1 MRPANPGRVEPK
13 IGRPEPRRTSLRPPS
28 VKAGLTVPAT
38 TNLATSNPITLE
50 ICWNRLVGVVN
61 EQAAA
66 LQRTSFT
73 SIVREAGDLSAGV
86 FDRRGFM
93 VAQAVTG
100 TPGHINSMA
109 LAMKHFLA
117 ACPLETLRPGD
128 VLITNDPWLTSGH
141 LNDVTICS
149 PIFRGKECLA
159 FFASTCHTADIGG
172 HVLSAEAREVY
183 EEGLQ
188 IPIMKLYE
196 AGRPN
201 DALIALIRANTRL
214 PDMVLGDFHAQI
226 AGGAVGGERLLEFMA
241 EFGLERLEPLADEI
255 IGRTERAMR
264 DAIRALRP
272 GVYTHEVTSDGFDE
286 PITIRARCEI
296 RGDELLVDYA
306 GSSPASRRG
315 VNVVMNYTEAYTT
328 YGVKVIVS
336 PDVPN
341 NEGAFRPLRITAPV
355 GSILNVQRPA
365 SVAARHIVGHFLPH
379 VIAGALGQALPE
391 RVMAEGSANIWG
403 IQVSG
408 KDLAGTPFSYIFF
421 SSGGTGARATKD
433 GLSAT
438 AFPSGVLGT
447 PVEVIENLSPL
458 IVEKKCLRDDSGGP
472 GKYRGGL
479 GQTIAFRVRTRE
491 PFMAS
496 ILCDRTVHPAAG
508 FLGGGAG
515 ARGAVLIDGVAPAN
529 PKAEQLVAPGALVEV
544 RLPGGGGYGRAPE
557 RDPELVARDLLEGY
571 ARGA

>member
-1 MRPANPGRVEPK
+1 MNAPALGIDIV
-13 IGRPEPRRTSLRPPS
+13 
-28 VKAGLTVPAT
+28 
-38 TNLATSNPITLE
+38 TLE
-50 ICWNRLVGVVN
+50 ICWSRLIGVVN

-86 FDRRGFM
+86 FDRRGWM
-93 VAQAVTG
+93 IAQAVTG

-117 ACPLETLRPGD
+117 ACPLETIHPGD

-141 LNDVTICS
+141 LNDVTIAV
-149 PIFRGKECLA
+149 PVFRHGRPVA

-183 EEGLQ
+183 EEGLL
-188 IPIMKLYE
+188 IPILKLYD

-201 DALIALIRANTRL
+201 ESLIAIIRGNTRV

-226 AGGAVGGERLLEFMA
+226 AGGAVGGERLLEFMD
-241 EFGLERLEPLADEI
+241 EFGLETLEPLADEI
-255 IGRTERAMR
+255 VGRTERAMR

-272 GVYTHEVTSDGFDE
+272 GAYEYEIVSDGFDE
-286 PITIRARCEI
+286 PITIHVRCEV
-296 RGDELLVDYA
+296 RGDELLIDYA

-328 YGVKVIVS
+328 YGAKVIVS

-341 NEGAFRPLRITAPV
+341 NEGAFRPLRITAPE
-355 GSILNVQRPA
+355 GSILNVARPA
-365 SVAARHIVGHFLPH
+365 PVAARHVIGHFLPH
-379 VIAGALGQALPE
+379 AVAGALGQALPE

-403 IQVSG
+403 VQASG
-408 KDLAGTPFSYIFF
+408 RDLGGAPFTSIFF
-421 SSGGTGARATKD
+421 CSGGTGGRATKD

-447 PVEVIENLSPL
+447 PVEVLETLSPF
-458 IVEKKCLRDDSGGP
+458 IVEEKSLRADSGGA
-472 GKYRGGL
+472 GRYRGGL
-479 GQTIAFRVRTRE
+479 GQVIAFRVRTHE
-491 PFMAS
+491 PYRCS
-496 ILCDRTVHPAAG
+496 VLCDRTRVPARG
-508 FLGGGAG
+508 FLGGAPGAVG
-515 ARGAVLIDGVAPAN
+515 EVLIDGVAPAN
-529 PKAEQLVAPGALVEV
+529 PKAEHVVAPDSLVEI
-544 RLPGGGGYGRAPE
+544 RLPGGAGYGAPE
-557 RDPELVARDLLEGY
+557 HRDPELAERDRREGY
-571 ARGA
+571 VRP

>member
-1 MRPANPGRVEPK
+1 MTGRPAESRRASQKNGRAEPHR
-13 IGRPEPRRTSLRPPS
+13 ISLRPPS
-28 VKAGLTVPAT
+28 VKAGLKAPAT
-38 TNLATSNPITLE
+38 TDPITLE

-86 FDRRGFM
+86 FDRRGYM

-149 PIFRGKECLA
+149 PIFRGKECIA

-196 AGRPN
+196 GGRPN
-201 DALIALIRANTRL
+201 DALMAIIRANTRL

-241 EFGLERLEPLADEI
+241 EFGLDRLEPLADEI

-264 DAIRALRP
+264 GAIRALKP
-272 GVYTHEVTSDGFDE
+272 GVYTNEITSDGFDE
-286 PITIRARCEI
+286 PITIRVRCEV

-341 NEGAFRPLRITAPV
+341 NEGAFRPLRITAPA

-379 VIAGALGQALPE
+379 VIAGALGQALPD

-408 KDLAGTPFSYIFF
+408 KDLAGDPFSYIFF

-491 PFMAS
+491 PFLTS
-496 ILCDRTVHPAAG
+496 ILCDRTVHPVAG
-508 FLGGGAG
+508 FLGGAPG

-529 PKAEQLVAPGALVEV
+529 PKAEQLVPPGALVEV
-544 RLPGGGGYGRAPE
+544 RLPGGGGYGPPID
-557 RDPELVARDLLEGY
+557 RDPELIARDVLEGY
-571 ARGA
+571 ARSA

>member
-1 MRPANPGRVEPK
+1 MKRRP
-13 IGRPEPRRTSLRPPS
+13 I
-28 VKAGLTVPAT
+28 KAGRKASALTD
-38 TNLATSNPITLE
+38 PITLE

-149 PIFRGKECLA
+149 PIFRGKECIA

-188 IPIMKLYE
+188 IPIMKLYD

-201 DALIALIRANTRL
+201 EALMAIIRANTRL

-226 AGGAVGGERLLEFMA
+226 AGGAVGGERLLEFMT

-255 IGRTERAMR
+255 VGRTERAMR
-264 DAIRALRP
+264 QAIRALKP
-272 GVYTHEVTSDGFDE
+272 GVYTNEVTSDGFDE

-341 NEGAFRPLRITAPV
+341 NEGAFRPLRITAPA

-379 VIAGALGQALPE
+379 VIAGALGQALPD

-408 KDLAGTPFSYIFF
+408 KDLAGDPFSYIFF

-491 PFMAS
+491 PFLTS

-508 FLGGGAG
+508 FLGGGPG
-515 ARGAVLIDGVAPAN
+515 MRGAVLIDGVAPSN
-529 PKAEQLVAPGALVEV
+529 PKAEQLVPPGALVEV
-544 RLPGGGGYGRAPE
+544 RLPGGGGYGSPAD
-557 RDPELVARDLLEGY
+557 RDPELIARDLLEGY
-571 ARGA
+571 ARSA

>member
-1 MRPANPGRVEPK
+1 M
-13 IGRPEPRRTSLRPPS
+13 S
-28 VKAGLTVPAT
+28 VQDPV
-38 TNLATSNPITLE
+38 TLE
-50 ICWNRLVGVVN
+50 ICWNRLIGVVN

-86 FDRRGFM
+86 FDSRGWM

-117 ACPLETLRPGD
+117 AYPLERLAPGD
-128 VLITNDPWLTSGH
+128 VLITNDPWKTSGH

-149 PIFRGKECLA
+149 PIFRGHRCIA
-159 FFASTCHTADIGG
+159 FIASTCHTADIGG

-188 IPIMKLYE
+188 IPILKLYE
-196 AGRPN
+196 GGRPN
-201 DALIALIRANTRL
+201 ETLMAMIRENTRL

-226 AGGAVGGERLLEFMA
+226 AGGAVGGERLLEFMD
-241 EFGLERLEPLADEI
+241 EFGLATLEPLADEI

-264 DAIRALRP
+264 QAIRALPP
-272 GVYTHEVTSDGFDE
+272 GVWEHSVTSDGFGE
-286 PITIRARCEI
+286 PITIKVRCQVQ
-296 RGDELLVDYA
+296 GDDLLIDYG

-341 NEGAFRPLRITAPV
+341 NEGAFRPLRITAPE
-355 GSILNVQRPA
+355 GSILNVKRPA
-365 SVAARHIVGHFLPH
+365 PVAARHVIGHFLPH

-403 IQVSG
+403 VQVSG
-408 KDLAGTPFSYIFF
+408 KDMAGAPFSYVFF
-421 SSGGTGARATKD
+421 SSGGTGARAVKD

-447 PVEVIENLSPL
+447 PIEVTENLSPL
-458 IVEKKCLRDDSGGP
+458 IVERKALRDGSGGS

-491 PFMAS
+491 PFVCS
-496 ILCDRTVHPAAG
+496 ILCDRTAHPAAG
-508 FLGGGAG
+508 FRGGAPG
-515 ARGAVLIDGVAPAN
+515 ARGEVLIDGVAPAN
-529 PKAEQLVAPGALVEV
+529 PKAEQVIPPDALVEV
-544 RLPGGGGYGRAPE
+544 RLPGGGGYGPASE
-557 RDPELVARDLLEGY
+557 RDPELSDRDILEGY
-571 ARGA
+571 ALR

>member
-1 MRPANPGRVEPK
+1 MTEPGRAPAAPAAAPG
-13 IGRPEPRRTSLRPPS
+13 GRPGGFDP
-28 VKAGLTVPAT
+28 V
-38 TNLATSNPITLE
+38 TLE
-50 ICWNRLVGVVN
+50 ICWSRLIGVVN

-73 SIVREAGDLSAGV
+73 SIVREAGDLSAGL

-109 LAMKHFLA
+109 LAMKHILA

-128 VLITNDPWLTSGH
+128 VLVTNDPWKTSGH
-141 LNDVTICS
+141 LNDVTICT
-149 PIFRGKECLA
+149 PVFRGDDCVA

-183 EEGLQ
+183 EEGLF
-188 IPIMKLYE
+188 IPILKLAE

-201 DALIALIRANTRL
+201 ETLLALIRANVRV

-255 IGRTERAMR
+255 IARTERAMR

-272 GVYTHEVTSDGFDE
+272 GAYEYAITSDGFDE
-286 PITIRARCEI
+286 PVTIRVRCEV

-306 GSSPASRRG
+306 GTSPASRRG
-315 VNVVMNYTEAYTT
+315 INVVMNYTEAYTT

-336 PDVPN
+336 PDIPN
-341 NEGAFRPLRITAPV
+341 NEGAFRPLRITAPP
-355 GSILNVQRPA
+355 GSILNALPPA
-365 SVAARHIVGHFLPH
+365 PVAARHVIGHFLPH
-379 VIAGALGQALPE
+379 VIAGALGQALPD

-403 IQVSG
+403 VQV
-408 KDLAGTPFSYIFF
+408 AGRGLDDRPFTFVFF
-421 SSGGTGARATKD
+421 SSGGTGARATRD

-438 AFPSGVLGT
+438 AFPSGVQGT
-447 PVEVIENLSPL
+447 PVEVIEHLAPL
-458 IVEKKCLRDDSGGP
+458 IVERKALREDSGGA
-472 GKYRGGL
+472 GTFRGGL
-479 GQTIAFRVRTRE
+479 GQVIAFRARTRE
-491 PFMAS
+491 PFVCS
-496 ILCDRTVHPAAG
+496 VLCDRTRHPAAG
-508 FLGGGAG
+508 FFGGEPGAAG
-515 ARGAVLIDGVAPAN
+515 EVLIDGVPPEN
-529 PKAEQLVAPGALVEV
+529 PKAEHLVPPRALVEV
-544 RLPGGGGYGRAPE
+544 RLPGGGGYGPPSE
-557 RDPELVARDLLEGY
+557 RDPALVARDLLEGY
-571 ARGA
+571 VTAGGRRRDA

>member
-1 MRPANPGRVEPK
+1 
-13 IGRPEPRRTSLRPPS
+13 
-28 VKAGLTVPAT
+28 
-38 TNLATSNPITLE
+38 
-50 ICWNRLVGVVN
+50 
-61 EQAAA
+61 
-66 LQRTSFT
+66 
-73 SIVREAGDLSAGV
+73 
-86 FDRRGFM
+86 M

-109 LAMKHFLA
+109 LAMKHVLA
-117 ACPLETLRPGD
+117 AHPVETLRPGD

-149 PIFRGKECLA
+149 PIFRGDDCVA

-201 DALIALIRANTRL
+201 DSLIAIIKANTRV

-241 EFGLERLEPLADEI
+241 EFGLARLEPLADEI
-255 IGRTERAMR
+255 VGRTERAMR

-272 GVYTHEVTSDGFDE
+272 GVYEHAITSDGFDE

-296 RGDELLVDYA
+296 RGDELLVDYT

-341 NEGAFRPLRITAPV
+341 NEGAFRVLRITAPP

-365 SVAARHIVGHFLPH
+365 PVAARHVIGHFLPH
-379 VIAGALGQALPE
+379 VVAGALGQALPE

-403 IQVSG
+403 VQ
-408 KDLAGTPFSYIFF
+408 LAGTAPSGEPFTTVFF
-421 SSGGTGARATKD
+421 SSGGTGARAVKD

-447 PVEVIENLSPL
+447 PVEVLENLAPL
-458 IVEKKCLRDDSGGP
+458 VVEKKCLRDGSGGA
-472 GKYRGGL
+472 GRYRGGL
-479 GQTIAFRVRTRE
+479 GQTIAFRVRTSQ
-491 PFMAS
+491 PFVCS
-496 ILCDRTVHPAAG
+496 VLCDRTQWPAQG
-508 FLGGGAG
+508 FRGGEPGAG
-515 ARGAVLIDGVAPAN
+515 GEVLIDGVAPAN
-529 PKAEQLVAPGALVEV
+529 PKAEQVLAPGALVEV
-544 RLPGGGGYGRAPE
+544 RLPGGGGYGPPGE
-557 RDPELVARDLLEGY
+557 RDPDLVARDALEGY
-571 ARGA
+571 SSR

>member
-1 MRPANPGRVEPK
+1 MPFDPV
-13 IGRPEPRRTSLRPPS
+13 
-28 VKAGLTVPAT
+28 
-38 TNLATSNPITLE
+38 TLE
-50 ICWNRLVGVVN
+50 ICWNRLIGVVN

-86 FDRRGFM
+86 FDARGFM

-117 ACPLETLRPGD
+117 VYPPARLAPGD
-128 VLITNDPWLTSGH
+128 VLITNDPWKTSGH

-149 PIFRGKECLA
+149 PIFRGDRCVA

-188 IPIMKLYE
+188 IPILKLYE

-201 DALIALIRANTRL
+201 DTLIALIRENTRL
-214 PDMVLGDFHAQI
+214 PEMVLGDFHAQI
-226 AGGAVGGERLLEFMA
+226 AGGAVGGERLLEFMD

-264 DAIRALRP
+264 QAIGTLRP
-272 GVYTHEVTSDGFDE
+272 GRYEYAITSDGFGE
-286 PITIRARCEI
+286 PITIKARCLVG
-296 RGDELLVDYA
+296 GDELVVDYT

-341 NEGAFRPLRITAPV
+341 NEGAFRPLRILAPV
-355 GSILNVQRPA
+355 GSILNVERPA
-365 SVAARHIVGHFLPH
+365 PVAARHIIGHFLPH
-379 VIAGALGQALPE
+379 VVAGALGQAVPE

-403 IQVSG
+403 VQVSG
-408 KDLAGTPFSYIFF
+408 KDLEGRPFTHIFF
-421 SSGGTGARATKD
+421 ASGGTGARAVKD
-433 GLSAT
+433 GLAAT

-458 IVEKKCLRDDSGGP
+458 IVERKALRDDSGGR

-491 PFMAS
+491 PFVCS
-496 ILCDRTVHPAAG
+496 ILCDRTEHPAAG
-508 FLGGGAG
+508 FRGGAPG
-515 ARGAVLIDGVAPAN
+515 APGEVLIDGVRPAN
-529 PKAEQLVAPGALVEV
+529 PKAEQVVPPTALVEV
-544 RLPGGGGYGRAPE
+544 RLPGGGGYGRE
-557 RDPELVARDLLEGY
+557 TDRDPDLIARDLLEGY
-571 ARGA
+571 VTR

>member
-1 MRPANPGRVEPK
+1 MTASKFERG
-13 IGRPEPRRTSLRPPS
+13 LRPR
-28 VKAGLTVPAT
+28 
-38 TNLATSNPITLE
+38 NPPGGGSEGAVEAPFDGFDGVTLE
-50 ICWNRLVGVVN
+50 ICWSRLIGVVN
-61 EQAAA
+61 EQATA

-86 FDRRGFM
+86 FDRRGYM

-117 ACPLETLRPGD
+117 EYPLDALRPGD
-128 VLITNDPWLTSGH
+128 VLITNDPWKTSGH

-149 PIFRGKECLA
+149 PVFRGDDCVA

-183 EEGLQ
+183 EEGLF

-201 DALIALIRANTRL
+201 ESLIRLIMANVRL
-214 PDMVLGDFHAQI
+214 PEMVLGDFHAQI

-241 EFGLERLEPLADEI
+241 EFGLRRLEPLADEI
-255 IGRTERAMR
+255 IARTENAMR
-264 DAIRALRP
+264 QAIRTLRP
-272 GVYTHEVTSDGFDE
+272 GAYENAITSDGFDE
-286 PITIRARCEI
+286 PITIRARCEV
-296 RGDELLVDYA
+296 RGDELAIDYA
-306 GSSPASRRG
+306 GSSAASRRG
-315 VNVVMNYTEAYTT
+315 INVVMNYTEAYTT

-341 NEGAFRPLRITAPV
+341 NEGAFRPLKITAPK
-355 GSILNVQRPA
+355 GSILNVQHPA
-365 SVAARHIVGHFLPH
+365 SVAARHVIGHFLPH
-379 VIAGALGQALPE
+379 VVAGALGQAVPE
-391 RVMAEGSANIWG
+391 RVMAQGSANIWG
-403 IQVSG
+403 IQVAG
-408 KDLAGTPFSYIFF
+408 RDLEGRPFTHVFF

-447 PVEVIENLSPL
+447 PVEVLENLAPL
-458 IVEKKCLRDDSGGP
+458 LVERKELRAGSGGP
-472 GKYRGGL
+472 GRYRGGL

-491 PFMAS
+491 PFTCS
-496 ILCDRTVHPAAG
+496 VLCDRTQTPATG
-508 FLGGGAG
+508 FLGGEPGALG
-515 ARGAVLIDGVAPAN
+515 EVLIDGLRPEN
-529 PKAEQLVAPGALVEV
+529 PKQEQLVPPGALVEV
-544 RLPGGGGYGRAPE
+544 RLPGGGGYGPASE
-557 RDPELVARDLLEGY
+557 RDPELTARDLLEGY
-571 ARGA
+571 VSRA

>member
-1 MRPANPGRVEPK
+1 MTRLDPV
-13 IGRPEPRRTSLRPPS
+13 
-28 VKAGLTVPAT
+28 
-38 TNLATSNPITLE
+38 TLE
-50 ICWNRLVGVVN
+50 VCWNRLIGVVN

-66 LQRTSFT
+66 LVRTSFT

-86 FDRRGFM
+86 FDRRGLM

-109 LAMKHFLA
+109 LAMKHVLA
-117 ACPLETLRPGD
+117 AYPLEALRPGD

-141 LNDVTICS
+141 LNDVTICA
-149 PIFRGKECLA
+149 PVFRGDDCVA

-188 IPIMKLYE
+188 IPILKLYE

-201 DALIALIRANTRL
+201 AALFSMIRANVRL
-214 PDMVLGDFHAQI
+214 PEMVLGDFHAQI
-226 AGGAVGGERLLEFMA
+226 AGGAVGGERLLEFMD

-272 GVYTHEVTSDGFDE
+272 GVYEHALTSDGFDE
-286 PITIRARCEI
+286 PITIRVRCEV
-296 RGDELLVDYA
+296 RGDDLWIDYA

-341 NEGAFRPLRITAPV
+341 NEGAFRPLRITAPE
-355 GSILNVQRPA
+355 GSILNVKRPA
-365 SVAARHIVGHFLPH
+365 AVAARHIVGHFLPH
-379 VIAGALGQALPE
+379 VVAGALGQALPE
-391 RVMAEGSANIWG
+391 GVMAEGSANIWG

-408 KDLAGTPFSYIFF
+408 TDLTGAPFTYVTFC
-421 SSGGTGARATKD
+421 SGGTGARATKD

-447 PVEVIENLSPL
+447 PVEVVEALSPL
-458 IVEKKCLRDDSGGP
+458 VVERKSLREGSGGA
-472 GKYRGGL
+472 GTYRGGL
-479 GQTIAFRVRTRE
+479 GQIIAFRVRTRE
-491 PFMAS
+491 PFVCS
-496 ILCDRTVHPAAG
+496 ILGDRTRSPAAG
-508 FLGGGAG
+508 FLGGGPGAAG
-515 ARGAVLIDGVAPAN
+515 RVLIDGVPPAN
-529 PKAEQLVAPGALVEV
+529 PKAEQVVPPGALVEV
-544 RLPGGGGYGRAPE
+544 HLPGGGGYGPAAA
-557 RDPELVARDLLEGY
+557 RDPELTARDALEGY
-571 ARGA
+571 V

>member
-1 MRPANPGRVEPK
+1 MSRRSARSASRKNGHA
-13 IGRPEPRRTSLRPPS
+13 EPRRTSLRPPP
-28 VKAGLTVPAT
+28 VKAGLTAPAT
-38 TNLATSNPITLE
+38 TDPITLE

-86 FDRRGFM
+86 FDRRGYM

-149 PIFRGKECLA
+149 PIFRGKECIA

-196 AGRPN
+196 GGRPN
-201 DALIALIRANTRL
+201 QALMAIIRANTRL

-255 IGRTERAMR
+255 VGRTEHAMR
-264 DAIRALRP
+264 QAIRALKP
-272 GVYTHEVTSDGFDE
+272 GVYMNEITSDGFDE
-286 PITIRARCEI
+286 PITIRVRCEI

-341 NEGAFRPLRITAPV
+341 NEGAFRPLRITAPA

-379 VIAGALGQALPE
+379 VIAGALGQALPD

-408 KDLAGTPFSYIFF
+408 KDLAGDPFSYIFF

-458 IVEKKCLRDDSGGP
+458 IVEKKCLRDNSGGN

-491 PFMAS
+491 PFLTS
-496 ILCDRTVHPAAG
+496 ILCDRTVRPAAG
-508 FLGGGAG
+508 FLGGGPG

-529 PKAEQLVAPGALVEV
+529 PKAEQLVPPGALVEV
-544 RLPGGGGYGRAPE
+544 QLPGGGGYGSPTD
-557 RDPELVARDLLEGY
+557 RDPEMIARDVLEAY
-571 ARGA
+571 ARSV

>member
-1 MRPANPGRVEPK
+1 MTGRQSHSASASQK
-13 IGRPEPRRTSLRPPS
+13 NGRAEPRRTSLRRPS
-28 VKAGLTVPAT
+28 VKAGLKAPAT
-38 TNLATSNPITLE
+38 TDPITLE

-86 FDRRGFM
+86 FDRRGYM

-117 ACPLETLRPGD
+117 ACPIETLRPGD

-149 PIFRGKECLA
+149 PIFRGKECIA

-196 AGRPN
+196 GGRPN
-201 DALIALIRANTRL
+201 QGLMAILRANTRL

-264 DAIRALRP
+264 QAIRALKP
-272 GVYTHEVTSDGFDE
+272 GVYTNEIVSDGFDE
-286 PITIRARCEI
+286 PITIRVRCEI
-296 RGDELLVDYA
+296 KGDELLVDYA
-306 GSSPASRRG
+306 GSSPARRRG

-341 NEGAFRPLRITAPV
+341 NEGAFRPVRITAPE
-355 GSILNVQRPA
+355 GSILNVKRPA
-365 SVAARHIVGHFLPH
+365 PVAARHIVGHFLPH
-379 VIAGALGQALPE
+379 VIAGALGQAMPD

-408 KDLAGTPFSYIFF
+408 KDMAGDPFSYIFF

-458 IVEKKCLRDDSGGP
+458 MVEKKCLRDDSGGA

-479 GQTIAFRVRTRE
+479 GQTIAFRVQTRE
-491 PFMAS
+491 PFLTS
-496 ILCDRTVHPAAG
+496 ILCDRTVNPAAG
-508 FLGGGAG
+508 FLGGGPG
-515 ARGAVLIDGVAPAN
+515 ARGAVLIDGVAPEN
-529 PKAEQLVAPGALVEV
+529 PKAEQLVPPGALVEV
-544 RLPGGGGYGRAPE
+544 QLPGGGGYGSPSD
-557 RDPELVARDLLEGY
+557 RDPELIARDALEGY
-571 ARGA
+571 ARSA

>member
-1 MRPANPGRVEPK
+1 MDAV
-13 IGRPEPRRTSLRPPS
+13 
-28 VKAGLTVPAT
+28 
-38 TNLATSNPITLE
+38 TLE
-50 ICWNRLVGVVN
+50 ICWNRLIGVVN

-86 FDRRGFM
+86 FDAAGRM

-109 LAMKHFLA
+109 LAMKHVLA
-117 ACPLETLRPGD
+117 AYPADALAPGD
-128 VLITNDPWLTSGH
+128 VLITNDPWKTSGH

-149 PIFRGKECLA
+149 PVFRDGRCVA

-188 IPIMKLYE
+188 IPILKLY
-196 AGRPN
+196 AGGRPN
-201 DALIALIRANTRL
+201 DTLIALIRENTRL
-214 PDMVLGDFHAQI
+214 PDMVLGDFHAQV
-226 AGGAVGGERLLEFMA
+226 AGGAVGGERLLEFMD
-241 EFGLERLEPLADEI
+241 EFGLASLEPLANEI
-255 IGRTERAMR
+255 IARTERAMR

-272 GVYTHEVTSDGFDE
+272 GVYEHAVTSDGFDE
-286 PITIRARCEI
+286 PITIRVRCEI
-296 RGDELLVDYA
+296 RGDEIAIDYA

-315 VNVVMNYTEAYTT
+315 INVVMNYTEAYTT

-341 NEGAFRPLRITAPV
+341 NDGAFRPLRITAPD
-355 GSILNVQRPA
+355 GCILNARRPA
-365 SVAARHIVGHFLPH
+365 AVAARHVIGHFLPH
-379 VIAGALGQALPE
+379 VIAGALGQAVPD

-408 KDLAGTPFSYIFF
+408 TAPEERPFSYVFF
-421 SSGGTGARATKD
+421 ASGGTGARPARD

-447 PVEVIENLSPL
+447 PVEVIEHLSPL
-458 IVEKKCLRDDSGGP
+458 LVERKALRDGSGGA
-472 GKYRGGL
+472 GRFRGGL

-491 PFMAS
+491 PFLCS
-496 ILCDRTVHPAAG
+496 ILCDRTSVPAQG
-508 FLGGGAG
+508 FRGGGPG
-515 ARGAVLIDGVAPAN
+515 GRGEVLIDGVRPDN
-529 PKAEQLVAPGALVEV
+529 PKAEQLVAPSALVEV
-544 RLPGGGGYGRAPE
+544 RLPGGGGYGPPDE
-557 RDPELVARDLLEGY
+557 RDPDLAARDRLEGY
-571 ARGA
+571 VQN

>member
-1 MRPANPGRVEPK
+1 V
-13 IGRPEPRRTSLRPPS
+13 SLLDP
-28 VKAGLTVPAT
+28 V
-38 TNLATSNPITLE
+38 TLE
-50 ICWNRLVGVVN
+50 ICWNRLIGVVN

-86 FDRRGFM
+86 FDSRGFM

-117 ACPLETLRPGD
+117 AWPLERLAPGD
-128 VLITNDPWLTSGH
+128 VLITNDPWKTSGH

-149 PIFRGKECLA
+149 PIFRGEQCIA

-188 IPIMKLYE
+188 IPILKLYE
-196 AGRPN
+196 GGRPN
-201 DALIALIRANTRL
+201 ATLVAMIRENTRL
-214 PDMVLGDFHAQI
+214 PEMVLGDFHAQI
-226 AGGAVGGERLLEFMA
+226 AGGAVGGERLLEFMD
-241 EFGLERLEPLADEI
+241 EFGFDRLEPLADEI

-264 DAIRALRP
+264 EAIRALRP
-272 GVYTHEVTSDGFDE
+272 GVYEYAITSDGFDE
-286 PITIRARCEI
+286 PITIRARCQVQ
-296 RGDELLVDYA
+296 GDDLLVDYA

-341 NEGAFRPLRITAPV
+341 NEGAFRPLRISAPA
-355 GSILNVQRPA
+355 GSILNVARPA
-365 SVAARHIVGHFLPH
+365 PVAARHVIGHFLPH
-379 VIAGALGQALPE
+379 VIAGALGQALPD

-403 IQVSG
+403 VQVAG
-408 KDLAGTPFSYIFF
+408 RDLEGRPFTHIFF
-421 SSGGTGARATKD
+421 SSGGTGARVVKD

-458 IVEKKCLRDDSGGP
+458 LVERKALRDASGGG

-491 PFMAS
+491 PFVCS

-508 FLGGGAG
+508 FRGGQAG
-515 ARGAVLIDGVAPAN
+515 ATGQVLIDGVRPAN
-529 PKAEQLVAPGALVEV
+529 PKAEQVVNPDSLVELH
-544 RLPGGGGYGRAPE
+544 LPGGGGYGNPTE
-557 RDPELVARDLLEGY
+557 RDPDLLALDLLERY
-571 ARGA
+571 TTR

>member
-1 MRPANPGRVEPK
+1 
-13 IGRPEPRRTSLRPPS
+13 LR
-28 VKAGLTVPAT
+28 AILD
-38 TNLATSNPITLE
+38 PITLE

-86 FDRRGFM
+86 FDSRGYM

-109 LAMKHFLA
+109 LAMKHFLTA
-117 ACPLETLRPGD
+117 YPLERLTAGD
-128 VLITNDPWLTSGH
+128 VLITNDPWKTSGH

-149 PIFRGKECLA
+149 PIFRGERCVA

-188 IPIMKLYE
+188 IPILKLYE

-201 DALIALIRANTRL
+201 ETLVAMIRENTRL
-214 PDMVLGDFHAQI
+214 PEMVLGDFHAQI
-226 AGGAVGGERLLEFMA
+226 AGAAVGGERLLEFMD

-264 DAIRALRP
+264 EAIRALP
-272 GVYTHEVTSDGFDE
+272 HGVYEHAITSDGFGE
-286 PITIRARCEI
+286 PITIRVRCQV
-296 RGDELLVDYA
+296 RGEDLLIDYA

-328 YGVKVIVS
+328 YGVKVIIS

-341 NEGAFRPLRITAPV
+341 NEGAFRPVRISAPV
-355 GSILNVQRPA
+355 GSILNVMRPA
-365 SVAARHIVGHFLPH
+365 PVAARHVIGHFLPH

-403 IQVSG
+403 VQVSG
-408 KDLAGTPFSYIFF
+408 KDTEGRPFTHIFF
-421 SSGGTGARATKD
+421 SSGGTGARAVRD

-447 PVEVIENLSPL
+447 PVEVVENLSPL
-458 IVEKKCLRDDSGGP
+458 LIERKALRKDSGGI

-491 PFMAS
+491 PFVCS

-508 FLGGGAG
+508 FRGGGPG
-515 ARGAVLIDGVAPAN
+515 ATGGVLIDGVQPPN
-529 PKAEQLVAPGALVEV
+529 PKAEQVVPPDSLVELH
-544 RLPGGGGYGRAPE
+544 LPGGGGYGPPSG
-557 RDPELVARDLLEGY
+557 RDPELTERDVLEDY
-571 ARGA
+571 VTR